1 MIRDRSV
8 ATYLLAATAQ
18 TIATTMQA
26 AALGKQIYDITDS
39 ELALGLLGLVEF
51 LPALLL
57 LPLTGSAADR
67 FDRRKV
73 ASIALAAEVLTSVL
87 YCLYATSDPT
97 SVVPIFLVAAVFG
110 TARAFA
116 APSFRA
122 LPPLIAPDGGLPRLI
137 ALYSGTWQFGLIV
150 GPAASGFLYAAHP
163 MVPYLVAGVFF
174 ATASLIATT
183 LTLRRPQVR
192 TPSSE
197 RPTLHHA
204 LEGLRFIRGRP
215 VLLGAIAL
223 DMFAVLFGGAIALL
237 PAIAEDRLD
246 VGSVGYGWLRAAP
259 GVGAVVVTA
268 LLAIRPVRR
277 HVGRTLF
284 VAVAVFG
291 MATIVLGITQN
302 FAVAFVAMLILAGA
316 DSVSVFIRATIVPL
330 ATPDRMRGRVMAVEN
345 VFIGASNELGAFESG
360 VAASLLGVGPAVW
373 LGGALTI
380 GVVGTWAFAF
390 PALRDIDRFDDV
402 TPDEG
407 IDGSAPRGVVNSGR
421 SPVGEANDTLH

>member
-1 MIRDRSV
+1 MLRDRSV

-67 FDRRKV
+67 FDRRRV
-73 ASIALAAEVLTSVL
+73 AAIALGVEVVTSIL
-87 YCLYATSDPT
+87 YCVYAASDPT
-97 SVVPIFLVAAVFG
+97 SAVPIFFVAAVFG

-122 LPPLIAPDGGLPRLI
+122 LPPLIAPEGGLPRLI

-150 GPAASGFLYAAHP
+150 GPATSGFLYAAHP

-174 ATASLIATT
+174 TTASVVVTT

-192 TPSSE
+192 TPGTVP
-197 RPTLHHA
+197 PTLHHA
-204 LEGLRFIRGRP
+204 LEGLRFIRRRP

-223 DMFAVLFGGAIALL
+223 DMFAVLFGGAVALL
-237 PAIAEDRLD
+237 PAIAEDRLG
-246 VGSVGYGWLRAAP
+246 VGSIGYGWLRAAP

-268 LLAIRPVRR
+268 LLTMRPVRR
-277 HVGRTLF
+277 HVGRTLL

-291 MATIVLGITQN
+291 VATIVLGVTGS
-302 FAVAFVAMLILAGA
+302 FLVAFVALLVLAGA

-330 ATPDRMRGRVMAVEN
+330 ATPDHMRGRVMAVEN

-360 VAASLLGVGPAVW
+360 VAGTVLGVGPAVW
-373 LGGALTI
+373 VGGALTL
-380 GVVGTWAFAF
+380 GVVGVWTLAF
-390 PALRDIDRFDDV
+390 PALRDIDRFEDVAANDDV
-402 TPDEG
+402 PR
-407 IDGSAPRGVVNSGR
+407 PRGAVVDSAGS
-421 SPVGEANDTLH
+421 SPPGASDVVS